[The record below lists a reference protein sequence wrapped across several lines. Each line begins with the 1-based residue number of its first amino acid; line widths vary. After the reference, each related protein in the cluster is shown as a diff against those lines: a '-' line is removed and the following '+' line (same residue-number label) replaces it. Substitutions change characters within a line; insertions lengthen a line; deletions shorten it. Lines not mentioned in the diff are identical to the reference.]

1 MKNLVNYLS
10 ALILML
16 LHMIGQVSSQTPF
29 NSVAV
34 TVPTNNKVLATSDHR
49 ILLKFTTSPL
59 STIPTGS
66 ILSIQIS
73 PTNIFFFGANSPD
86 PSSIRYTIGSQSQQS
101 LAQASVQANQQASYY
116 ELLLSNINYNFANT
130 DNSMEV
136 VFTMQNAR
144 CNCKATFLV
153 TIQNLGGATKYYR
166 GSGSF
171 SYTQEQ
177 STCINMSV
185 NDGTTG
191 KKGLTANFNFQPKYN
206 IQANSQIQIKFTKW
220 FPDLQEGVFF
230 DFGDSTNL
238 PSSCSY
244 IPAAGQNGLYNPSFT
259 CTLFVSDQTIKFL
272 NINSLVMP
280 NSQQY
285 QLQLTQFRNPF
296 STMPET
302 ISLWISE
309 LIPSGGDYQLK
320 ESCTFTTTPTTP
332 VTFVYTTNP
341 ATPVQTQGSV
351 QTLTFQGVTNTPFD
365 TGTFLRVIYDSQ
377 IGITYTPT
385 SSSGT
390 SIGGGKMQLDIQNF
404 FPSSLATGSQYSF
417 SLQITNPMYA
427 TQNNISFMIMYKSLS
442 STIYQQEQI
451 QSAFQYSTIAGSL
464 TASLVTIADPTISV
478 ITSYTFSITVN
489 QNYSPG
495 QILYFSFPASSFSF
509 SSPSCSWISG
519 AKISNSLTCSTLSTT
534 EIQSTNIFTSSLV
547 PGDTFQIQINGIQ
560 NPPNTAPSAFITIIT
575 KTAPGNN
582 PIEQNSSIQVT
593 AQPKLLTAQIASVS
607 SNVVYSTTSITFN
620 ITPAI
625 LVPQSGMIQI
635 TFPSDLTYNTNPS
648 LVTPVNLGNLFSIFN
663 KSLFY
668 KQIKFNNIYYFKQI
682 LGGTTLQG
690 TYPNLQIILNSQ
702 ALAANTQVSF
712 TLVGIKNPTSTKE
725 SASFII
731 ITMDSLGN
739 PIQKKSTGLTV
750 QMNQRAT
757 TSSVTIT
764 GTNQFTGASN
774 VNYTFKIVLAVPQ
787 TGSCLFTI
795 NFPTQIALN
804 PSPSCQ
810 IGVGITSISC
820 TLTTNTIKATVTFGT
835 FPADSTVSFVVSN
848 ANNYLISGVYPFS
861 FTSDTSSGYFIE
873 GNPTINYTLN
883 PSQLTTATGK
893 NIQSVMTKTDNIYQ
907 INITPKQTLPS
918 NLPQSNTSVDITLP
932 SQVNIMGNTVCQVIS
947 PTSITCVNDSV
958 NKKFKCS
965 PAGDFSQPIV
975 IKITNLGFNY
985 TPTGQS
991 DSLIVSTSYN
1001 GSPIDQSNNGITLN
1015 HNCDPNCFQCNP
1027 INSNTC
1033 TSCFDSS
1040 LTANYLL
1047 QGTQCTNICGP
1058 GYIALTGNNVCQPCQ
1073 NNCATCVTNQTT
1085 CSSCSGIYYLSG
1097 NNCVATCPPGYYGIN
1112 NTCQQCSSPCATCS
1126 GQSTYCLT
1134 CLNNAQN
1141 NINIY
1146 SYKGTCVSQCPQDVS
1161 IPSNYQCLPC
1171 AANCAKCQS
1180 DVNNCLVCQ
1189 SPYYL
1194 NGSVCVQ
1201 TCPNSTYPNAGKCQS
1216 CFAPCDTCSGG
1227 PSNCTSCQSPYYVYN
1242 GGCVNAPCPNGT
1254 YQIDSNRS
1262 CNSCPKGCLACTS
1275 LSKCTV
1281 CDNSSG
1287 YTVLYN
1293 NQCLTQC
1300 PQDKPFQ
1307 TSSGCEACDSS
1318 CLTCKNSVDYC
1329 TSCSGSLYLYS
1340 GKCISSCP
1348 NGFVKNSLTNTCEN
1362 PQTKETRIYFPYL
1375 IGACIFIAITAASK
1389 IMVKQSQFFT
1399 NATAFTSIF
1408 EFLSWLTTGIL
1419 MFNYN
1424 STYADKTIE
1433 AGLAVFWLGFIIYV
1447 ITNIIVFF
1455 YAKKKY
1461 LTDIRFQTWRQ
1472 STRGNQ
1478 HSSVVIQTFSLIF
1491 SFKFFRFIYG
1501 RFLNRSYLSARFVD
1515 NDAIFKPTNFISIL
1529 SYIFSSTLIIT
1540 GSAIACYETQLI
1552 QDNLYYFSIEA
1563 IILTLIMLFFII
1575 GDVFKEHDYFTHDLA
1590 SDKKSR
1596 IYIDDGTAKKD
1607 PLMSMDVRNEL
1618 EKNVLEKSLA
1628 YDRMNNSNLNNT
1640 NTLLKNKSLK
1650 NGQSSIQE
1658 IEAADLN
1665 ESSLYNSM
1673 LNSQHKIKKQQ
1684 NGVIVEEDG
1693 EQSNRQKKN
1702 GKESSIQK
1710 SATKNGVLSPSN
1722 TERFGQS
1729 SRLNGDKSKRANS
1742 QENVNSKVVASQTD
1756 IVGAAGA
1763 KLAKD
1768 SSKNLKKSQKSLK
1781 DKNEKVESN
1790 KNKASSSQSPDK
1802 NGAAQS
1808 SNKSPKNNNLNKSQK
1823 TLEQNKKLNEDGEQ
1837 ILNGKDCHH
1846 LIRVYD
1852 KNGNSSSKPNLNQ
1865 TNNMSPSPKQQN
1877 GSKSPSKGGKNKS
1890 SASPKKNGVKGKD
1903 AKNKQNS
1910 QGLIGLEDEIE
1921 SAYNPTEGGRQFN
1934 GIKNLQTNDSKDVYS
1949 NNSSNKANDH
1959 LLQDKKQNPEGE
1971 KSDNKKGFKDKKIL
1985 DDASGL
1991 NDDADSEGEN
2001 IIQDTPSNYNY
2012 LNMRFES
2019 KDLMNMQNTKPYHNN
2034 LLASTG
2040 MKTLPVNNAS
2050 PLNYG
2055 APSPLDPGYSTSSSQ
2070 IQFNSASKAPLYNQF
2085 FTPAESPTRQQS
2097 STLRQSANNS
2107 LNRNKSGKK
2116 KLSLTPQNYN
2126 YSANQSPLRNG
2137 NTQSPQRNGN
2147 HYSITPTSN
2156 TFANNANNIMKTHSD
2171 YEEGIKISKILEQE
2185 QQKNGRSTV
2194 QPFFTT
2200 QKMTQSD
2207 KQKQDY
2213 LDNYDYSVPHTT
2225 INANHINT
2233 NDFQTESSKGR
2244 STSKNKA
2251 KSNSRNLKTLDNDP
2265 KIKQLEDIY
2274 NQKLVPFQSRVALN
2288 NQQQNASHSKVNKK
2302 PINGLSI
2309 ADPSNFS
2316 DYEGDQNPG
2325 YF

>member
-1 MKNLVNYLS
+1 MINYLA
-10 ALILML
+10 ALMLML
-16 LHMIGQVSSQTPF
+16 LHTIELVSSQTAF
-29 NSVAV
+29 NSVSV
-34 TVPTNNKVLATSDHR
+34 TVPTNSKVLATSDHR

-59 STIPTGS
+59 NTIPAGS

-73 PTNIFFFGANSPD
+73 PTNIFFFATNPPNS
-86 PSSIRYTIGSQSQQS
+86 SSVKYTIGSQSQIS
-101 LAQASVQANQQASYY
+101 LAPSSVQANPQASYY
-116 ELLLSNINYNFANT
+116 ELLLSNINYSFGST
-130 DNSMEV
+130 DTSMEI

-144 CNCKATFLV
+144 CNCKATFQV
-153 TIQNLGGATKYYR
+153 TIQNPGGITKYYK
-166 GSGSF
+166 GQASF
-171 SYTQEQ
+171 SYSQEQ
-177 STCINMSV
+177 SNCVSMSV
-185 NDGTTG
+185 SDTTTG

-206 IQANSQIQIKFTKW
+206 VQANSLIQFKFGNW
-220 FPDLQEGVFF
+220 FNDLQEGVFY
-230 DFGDSTNL
+230 DFGDSTN
-238 PSSCSY
+238 PPNSCSY
-244 IPAAGQNGLYNPSFT
+244 IPAAGQSSLYNPSFT
-259 CTLFVSDQTIKFL
+259 CSFSVSEKAIKFK
-272 NINSLVMP
+272 NINAQDLP

-309 LIPSGGDYQLK
+309 LIPGGDYQLK
-320 ESCTFTTTPTTP
+320 ESCTFTTTATTP
-332 VTFVYTTNP
+332 VSFVYTTTPTN
-341 ATPVQTQGSV
+341 PVQTQGAV
-351 QTLTFQGVTNTPFD
+351 QTLTFQGITNTPFD
-365 TGTFLRVIYDSQ
+365 TGTFLRVVYDSQ

-390 SIGGGKMQLDIQNF
+390 SIGGGQMQLDIYNF
-404 FPSSLATGSQYSF
+404 FTNSLATGSQYSF
-417 SLQITNPMYA
+417 SLQLTNPLYA
-427 TQNNISFMIMYKSLS
+427 TLNNISFMIMYKSIS
-442 STIYQQEQI
+442 SVIYQQEQI
-451 QSAFQYSTIAGSL
+451 QSPYQYSTIAGSL
-464 TASLVTIADPTISV
+464 TTQLISIADPTISV
-478 ITSYTFSITVN
+478 ITSYIFQITVN
-489 QNYSPG
+489 QNYNPG
-495 QILYFSFPASSFSF
+495 QILYFSFPSTSFSL

-519 AKISNSLTCSTLSTT
+519 TKINNSLTCSTLSST
-534 EIQSTNIFTSSLV
+534 EIQSTNIFTNALNA
-547 PGDTFQIQINGIQ
+547 GDSFQIQITGIQ
-560 NPPNTAPSAFITIIT
+560 NPPNTAPSAPITIMT
-575 KTAPGNN
+575 KTATPGNY
-582 PIEQNSSIQVT
+582 PIEQDNSIKVT
-593 AQPKLLTAQIASVS
+593 AQPKLLTAQISTIS
-607 SNVVYSTTSITFN
+607 SKVVYSTASYTFN

-625 LVPQSGMIQI
+625 LVPQNGIIQI
-635 TFPSDLTYNTNPS
+635 TFPSDLTYNSNPS
-648 LVTPVNLGNLFSIFN
+648 LINPVNLG
-663 KSLFY
+663 
-668 KQIKFNNIYYFKQI
+668 
-682 LGGTTLQG
+682 GTALQG
-690 TYPNLQIILNSQ
+690 TYPNLQIILNTQSLT
-702 ALAANTQVSF
+702 ASTQVSF
-712 TLVGIKNPTSTKE
+712 TLVGITNPTSFKQ
-725 SASFII
+725 SASFVIT
-731 ITMDSLGN
+731 TMDSSSN
-739 PIQKKSTGLTV
+739 PIQQKSTGLTV
-750 QMNQRAT
+750 QMNQRAAT
-757 TSSVTIT
+757 QSVTIT
-764 GTNQFTGASN
+764 GTNQYTGATN
-774 VNYTFKIVLAVPQ
+774 VNYAFKIVLAVPQ

-795 NFPTQIALN
+795 VFPSQIALN
-804 PSPSCQ
+804 PSASCQ
-810 IGVGITSISC
+810 SGVGISTISC
-820 TLTTNTIKATVTFGT
+820 TQSTNTIKATVTFGT
-835 FPADSTVSFVVSN
+835 FPADSTVNFVVSN
-848 ANNYLISGVYPFS
+848 ANNYLISGVYQFS
-861 FTSDTSSGYFIE
+861 FTSDTSSGYSIE
-873 GNPTINYTLN
+873 GNTSINYTLN
-883 PSQLTTATGK
+883 PSQLTTAIGK
-893 NIQSVMTKTDNIYQ
+893 NIQTVMTKTDNIYQ
-907 INITPKQTLPS
+907 ISITPKQILPG
-918 NLPQSNTSVDITLP
+918 NLSSSNTSVDITLP
-932 SQVNIMGNTVCQVIS
+932 SQVNIMANSVCQVIS
-947 PTSITCVNDSV
+947 PTSITCTNDQP

-1027 INSNTC
+1027 LGSNTC

-1040 LTANYLL
+1040 YTSNFLL
-1047 QGTQCTNICGP
+1047 QNTQCTNACSP
-1058 GYIALTGNNVCQPCQ
+1058 GYIQLPGNNICQSCQ
-1073 NNCATCVTNQTT
+1073 NNCATCVTNLTT

-1097 NNCVATCPPGYYGIN
+1097 TNCVATCPPGFYGITN
-1112 NTCQQCSSPCATCS
+1112 QCQQCSSPCATCS

-1146 SYKGTCVSQCPQDVS
+1146 SYKGTCVPQCPQDVS

-1171 AANCAKCQS
+1171 AANCAKCQG
-1180 DVNNCLVCQ
+1180 DINNCLVCQ
-1189 SPYYL
+1189 NPYYL
-1194 NGSVCVQ
+1194 NGNVCVQ

-1216 CFAPCDTCSGG
+1216 CFSPCDTCSGG

-1242 GGCVNAPCPNGT
+1242 GSCVNAPCPNGT
-1254 YQIDSNRS
+1254 YQIDANRS

-1281 CDNSSG
+1281 CDNAQG

-1318 CLTCKNSVDYC
+1318 CLTCKNSIDYC

-1340 GKCISSCP
+1340 GKCVSSCP
-1348 NGFVKNSLTNTCEN
+1348 NGFVKNSLANTCDN

-1424 STYADKTIE
+1424 STYADKAIE
-1433 AGLAVFWLGFIIYV
+1433 AGLAVFWLGFIVYV

-1455 YAKKKY
+1455 YSKKKY

-1472 STRGNQ
+1472 STSGNQ
-1478 HSSVVIQTFSLIF
+1478 HSSTVIQAFSLIF

-1501 RFLNRSYLSARFVD
+1501 RFLNRSYLSARFLD

-1529 SYIFSSTLIIT
+1529 SYIGSSTLIIT

-1563 IILTLIMLFFII
+1563 IILTLIMLFFVI

-1590 SDKKSR
+1590 ADKKSR

-1628 YDRMNNSNLNNT
+1628 YDRLNNSNLNNT
-1640 NTLLKNKSLK
+1640 NTLLKNKSQK

-1673 LNSQHKIKKQQ
+1673 LNSQRRIKQQQ
-1684 NGVIVEEDG
+1684 NGVIVEVDG

-1710 SATKNGVLSPSN
+1710 STNKNVVLSPSN

-1729 SRLNGDKSKRANS
+1729 SRVSGDKTKRANS
-1742 QENVNSKVVASQTD
+1742 QENVNGKVASSQTD

-1763 KLAKD
+1763 KLVKD
-1768 SSKNLKKSQKSLK
+1768 SSKNLKKSQKLLK
-1781 DKNEKVESN
+1781 DKNDQVESN
-1790 KNKASSSQSPDK
+1790 KNKASSSQSPDINGGLQSTAK

-1808 SNKSPKNNNLNKSQK
+1808 SNKSPTNNNLNKSQK
-1823 TLEQNKKLNEDGEQ
+1823 VLEQNKKLNEDGEQ

-1852 KNGNSSSKPNLNQ
+1852 KNGNSSSKLNLNQ
-1865 TNNMSPSPKQQN
+1865 TNSMSPSPKQQN
-1877 GSKSPSKGGKNKS
+1877 GSKSPSKSGKKKS
-1890 SASPKKNGVKGKD
+1890 SASPKKKGVKGKD

-1921 SAYNPTEGGRQFN
+1921 SAYNPIEGGRQFN

-1959 LLQDKKQNPEGE
+1959 LLQDKKQSFEGE
-1971 KSDNKKGFKDKKIL
+1971 KNTNKKGLKDKKIL

-2040 MKTLPVNNAS
+2040 MKTLSVNNAS
-2050 PLNYG
+2050 PMNYG
-2055 APSPLDPGYSTSSSQ
+2055 APSRLDPGYSTSSSQ
-2070 IQFNSASKAPLYNQF
+2070 IQFNSASKVPHYNQL
-2085 FTPAESPTRQQS
+2085 FTPAESPTRKQS

-2126 YSANQSPLRNG
+2126 QSANQSPLRSG
-2137 NTQSPQRNGN
+2137 NIQSPQRNGN

-2225 INANHINT
+2225 MNANYINT

-2288 NQQQNASHSKVNKK
+2288 NQQQHTSHSKVNKK

-2309 ADPSNFS
+2309 VDPANFS

>member
-1 MKNLVNYLS
+1 MKSLINQLS
-10 ALILML
+10 ALVLML
-16 LHMIGQVSSQTPF
+16 LHTIDLVSSQASF
-29 NSVAV
+29 NSVSV
-34 TVPTNNKVLATSDHR
+34 TVPTNSKVLATSDHH
-49 ILLKFTTSPL
+49 ILLKFNSSPIG
-59 STIPTGS
+59 TIPGGS

-73 PTNIFFFGANSPD
+73 PTNIFFFGTNPPNS
-86 PSSIRYTIGSQSQQS
+86 SSVKYTIGSQGQQS
-101 LAQASVQANQQASYY
+101 VAQSSVQLNPQTQYY
-116 ELLLSNINYNFANT
+116 ELLISNINYSFGST
-130 DNSMEV
+130 DTQMEI

-153 TIQNLGGATKYYR
+153 TIQNANGSTKYYK
-166 GSGSF
+166 GQANF
-171 SYTQEQ
+171 SYSQEQ
-177 STCINMSV
+177 SNCISMNVS
-185 NDGTTG
+185 DQTTG
-191 KKGLTANFNFQPKYN
+191 KRGLTANFNFQPKYDV
-206 IQANSQIQIKFTKW
+206 QANSLIQFKFTNW
-220 FPDLQEGVFF
+220 FADLQEGVFY
-230 DFGDSTNL
+230 DFGDSNNA

-244 IPAAGQNGLYNPSFT
+244 IPAATSLYNPSYI
-259 CTLFVSDQTIKFL
+259 CSYIVSDKTIKFI
-272 NINSLVMP
+272 NINAQTLPST
-280 NSQQY
+280 QQY

-302 ISLWISE
+302 INLWISE
-309 LIPSGGDYQLK
+309 QIPGGDYQLK

-332 VTFVYTTNP
+332 VSFLYTTNP
-341 ATPVQTQGSV
+341 TNPVQTQGAV
-351 QTLTFQGVTNTPFD
+351 QTLAFQGTTNTPFD
-365 TGTFLRVIYDSQ
+365 TGTFLRVVYDSQ
-377 IGITYTPT
+377 IGITYTPN

-404 FPSSLATGSQYSF
+404 FTSSLATGSQYTF
-417 SLQITNPMYA
+417 SLQITNPLYA
-427 TQNNISFMIMYKSLS
+427 TLNNISFMIMYKSPS

-451 QSAFQYSTIAGSL
+451 QNPFQYSTIAGSL
-464 TASLVTIADPTISV
+464 TTQLITISDPTISV
-478 ITSYTFSITVN
+478 VTSYTFQITVN
-489 QNYSPG
+489 QNYTPG
-495 QILYFSFPASSFSF
+495 QILYFSFPAASFSL
-509 SSPSCSWISG
+509 SSPSCSWVSG
-519 AKISNSLTCSTLSTT
+519 TKINNSLTCSVLSST
-534 EIQSTNIFTSSLV
+534 EVQSTNIFTNPLN
-547 PGDTFQIQINGIQ
+547 PGDTFQIQITGIQ
-560 NPPNTAPSAFITIIT
+560 NPPNTAPSQPITIIT
-575 KTAPGNN
+575 KTSPGNN
-582 PIEQNSSIQVT
+582 PIEQDSSIKVT
-593 AQPKLLTAQIASVS
+593 AQPKLLTAQISTIS
-607 SNVVYSTTSITFN
+607 SKVVYGTTSITFN

-625 LVPQSGMIQI
+625 LVPQNGIISIQ
-635 TFPSDLTYNTNPS
+635 FPPDLTYNSNPS
-648 LVTPVNLGNLFSIFN
+648 LINGIN
-663 KSLFY
+663 
-668 KQIKFNNIYYFKQI
+668 

-690 TYPNLQIILNSQ
+690 SYPNLQIILNTQ
-702 ALAANTQVSF
+702 ALAANTQVTF
-712 TLVGIKNPTSTKE
+712 TLVGITNPTSFKE
-725 SASFII
+725 SASFV
-731 ITMDSLGN
+731 ITTLDQSN
-739 PIQKKSTGLTV
+739 NQIQKKSSGLTV
-750 QMNQRAT
+750 QMTQRAT
-757 TSSVTIT
+757 STNVAITATSQYT
-764 GTNQFTGASN
+764 GTTN

-787 TGSCLFTI
+787 NGSCLFTI
-795 NFPTQIALN
+795 IFPPQIALN

-810 IGVGITSISC
+810 LGVGLTTISC
-820 TLTTNTIKATVTFGT
+820 AVSTNTIKATVTFGT
-835 FPADSTVSFVVSN
+835 FPSDSTVSFVVSN

-861 FTSDTSSGYFIE
+861 FTSDTNSGYAIE
-873 GNPTINYTLN
+873 GNPSINYTLN

-893 NIQSVMTKTDNIYQ
+893 NIQTVMTKTDNIYQ
-907 INITPKQTLPS
+907 INITPKQTLPN
-918 NLPQSNTSVDITLP
+918 NLSQSNTSVDITLP
-932 SQVNIMGNTVCQVIS
+932 SQVNIMANTVCQVIS
-947 PTSITCVNDSV
+947 PTSITCINDQI
-958 NKKFKCS
+958 NKKFKCG
-965 PAGDFSQPIV
+965 PAGDFSQPIA

-1001 GSPIDQSNNGITLN
+1001 GNPIDQSSNGITLN
-1015 HNCDPNCFQCNP
+1015 HNCDPNCYQCNP
-1027 INSNTC
+1027 TGTNTC
-1033 TSCFDSS
+1033 TSCFDST
-1040 LTANYLL
+1040 LTVNYLL
-1047 QGTQCTNICGP
+1047 QSTQCTNQCGP
-1058 GYIALTGNNVCQPCQ
+1058 GYIQLAGNNICQPCQ
-1073 NNCATCVTNQTT
+1073 NNCATCVVKVFPTN
-1085 CSSCSGIYYLSG
+1085 L
-1097 NNCVATCPPGYYGIN
+1097 
-1112 NTCQQCSSPCATCS
+1112 
-1126 GQSTYCLT
+1126 
-1134 CLNNAQN
+1134 
-1141 NINIY
+1141 Y
-1146 SYKGTCVSQCPQDVS
+1146 SHFFSDKRTCVSQCPQDVS

-1171 AANCAKCQS
+1171 AQNCAKCQN
-1180 DVNNCLVCQ
+1180 DVNTCLVCQ

-1242 GGCVNAPCPNGT
+1242 GGCVNAPCPNGS

-1262 CNSCPKGCLACTS
+1262 CNNCPKGCLACSS

-1281 CDNSSG
+1281 CDNSQG

-1293 NQCLTQC
+1293 NQCLQQC

-1318 CLTCKNSVDYC
+1318 CLTCKNSIDYC

-1340 GKCISSCP
+1340 GKCVSSCP
-1348 NGFVKNSLTNTCEN
+1348 NGFVKNSLANTCDN

-1433 AGLAVFWLGFIIYV
+1433 AGLAIFWLGFIIYV
-1447 ITNIIVFF
+1447 ITNIVVFF

-1478 HSSVVIQTFSLIF
+1478 HSSSVIQAFSLIF

-1529 SYIFSSTLIIT
+1529 SYIISSTLIIT
-1540 GSAIACYETQLI
+1540 GSAISCYETQLI

-1575 GDVFKEHDYFTHDLA
+1575 GDIFKEHDYFTHDLA

-1628 YDRMNNSNLNNT
+1628 YDRLNNSNLNNT
-1640 NTLLKNKSLK
+1640 NALLKNKSLK

-1673 LNSQHKIKKQQ
+1673 LNSQHRIKKQQ

-1710 SATKNGVLSPSN
+1710 SNIKNGVLSPSN

-1729 SRLNGDKSKRANS
+1729 SRVNGEKSKRANS
-1742 QENVNSKVVASQTD
+1742 QENVNSKVASSQTE
-1756 IVGAAGA
+1756 IVGVNGA

-1781 DKNEKVESN
+1781 DKNDKVESS

-1802 NGAAQS
+1802 NGALQSTDKNGAAQS
-1808 SNKSPKNNNLNKSQK
+1808 SNKSPTNNNLNKSQK
-1823 TLEQNKKLNEDGEQ
+1823 VLEQNKKLNEDGEQ
-1837 ILNGKDCHH
+1837 ILSGKDCHH

-1877 GSKSPSKGGKNKS
+1877 GSKSPSKSGKKKS
-1890 SASPKKNGVKGKD
+1890 SALPKKNGVKGKD
-1903 AKNKQNS
+1903 TKNKQNS
-1910 QGLIGLEDEIE
+1910 QGLIGLEDETE
-1921 SAYNPTEGGRQFN
+1921 SAYNPTEGARQFN

-1959 LLQDKKQNPEGE
+1959 LLNDKQQNGEGE
-1971 KSDNKKGFKDKKIL
+1971 KNANKKGQKDKKIL

-1991 NDDADSEGEN
+1991 NDDGDSEGEN

-2050 PLNYG
+2050 PMNYG

-2070 IQFNSASKAPLYNQF
+2070 IQFNSGSKAPLYNQL

-2107 LNRNKSGKK
+2107 LNRDKSGKK
-2116 KLSLTPQNYN
+2116 KLSLTPQNYT

-2137 NTQSPQRNGN
+2137 NIQSPQRNGN

-2185 QQKNGRSTV
+2185 QQKNSRSTV

-2225 INANHINT
+2225 MNANHIHT

-2288 NQQQNASHSKVNKK
+2288 NQQQQHASHSKVNKK
-2302 PINGLSI
+2302 PINGLQI
-2309 ADPSNFS
+2309 VDPSNFS